1 MRVQRSALPGPGVS
15 RGSSPIETDFYIVPG
30 TGGHGRARADALLAV
45 IAAFGCRVAVYGY
58 NTAPG
63 DTFLVMTGTR
73 PALDA
78 LGALLPQVAIG
89 METEARAATRAY
101 IKAAPRGHRA
111 LYFRDYLRGYGRGVA
126 ERLRALRTEMCRTE
140 GGALADVIAADAAR
154 IEQRFTRE
162 FPAAPP
168 LQRERTGL
176 RAARRAGAAAGRVA
190 RIDAYLVIH
199 DLVFAML

>member
-1 MRVQRSALPGPGVS
+1 
-15 RGSSPIETDFYIVPG
+15 
-30 TGGHGRARADALLAV
+30 V
-45 IAAFGCRVAVYGY
+45 IAAFGCRAAVYGY

-78 LGALLPQVAIG
+78 LGVLLPQVAIG
-89 METEARAATRAY
+89 METEACAATRAH
-101 IKAAPRGHRA
+101 IKASPGGHRA

-126 ERLRALRTEMCRTE
+126 ERLRALRTEMYRSE
-140 GGALADVIAADAAR
+140 GAALASVIAADDAR
-154 IEQRFTRE
+154 VEQLFTQE

-168 LQRERTGL
+168 LRQERTSS
-176 RAARRAGAAAGRVA
+176 RAAQRVGVAAGRA
-190 RIDAYLVIH
+190 AKIDAYLAIH